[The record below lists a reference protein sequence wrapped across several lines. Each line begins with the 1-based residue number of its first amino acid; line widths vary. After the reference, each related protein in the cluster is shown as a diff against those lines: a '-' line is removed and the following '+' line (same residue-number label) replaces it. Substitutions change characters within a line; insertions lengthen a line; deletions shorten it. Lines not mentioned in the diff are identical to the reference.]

1 MDIDITHSGSVSR
14 VGSELVTLVKELPL
28 WSHLTEH
35 SAAIFTLNGCDNVEQ
50 IMALC
55 LFQHKAEGARMIP
68 VEIDINAAFHDKG
81 DRSTKGCELY
91 RIKIAPHPFAEG
103 STRIAYHA
111 MSFIRSRWVPMVLK
125 KFKEPQEDDVRAFS
139 KYFHQAEISWISQT
153 LAREFNRRFSKD
165 PMFVPIY
172 IIVSHVVEVD
182 QRRCIGNKFKRRS
195 DVINK
200 AFCFLKA
207 HRPTT
212 QHFSTFTGQ
221 QIRKY
226 NNTMPRLI
234 FHLVSSL
241 SLQTM

>member
-1 MDIDITHSGSVSR
+1 MDIGITHSGSVSR
-14 VGSELVTLVKELPL
+14 VGSDLVTLVKELPL
-28 WSHLTEH
+28 WSHLIEH

-55 LFQHKAEGARMIP
+55 LFQHKKETERMIP
-68 VEIDINAAFHDKG
+68 VEVDINAAFHEG
-81 DRSTKGCELY
+81 ECSTKGCELY

-125 KFKEPQEDDVRAFS
+125 KFKEPQEDDERAFS

-165 PMFVPIY
+165 PLLVPIY

-182 QRRCIGNKFKRRS
+182 ERRCIGNKFKRRS
-195 DVINK
+195 DVIYTSILVFK
-200 AFCFLKA
+200 FIDQLLKISQNLQGN
-207 HRPTT
+207 RVTSTT
-212 QHFSTFTGQ
+212 
-221 QIRKY
+221 I
-226 NNTMPRLI
+226 
-234 FHLVSSL
+234 
-241 SLQTM
+241 